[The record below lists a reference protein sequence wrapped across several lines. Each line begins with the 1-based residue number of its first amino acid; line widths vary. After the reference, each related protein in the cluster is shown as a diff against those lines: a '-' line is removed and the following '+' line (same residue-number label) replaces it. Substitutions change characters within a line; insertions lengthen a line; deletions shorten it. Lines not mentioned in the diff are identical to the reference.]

1 MPDLEW
7 QERNLMQ
14 VRDQLINDC
23 YAQCKDNKTL
33 PEKDILNRLQMIKHR
48 LNSFSA
54 SYFSFASWTPLSQ
67 TISCTIPS
75 AAKMTTQVFLNLFF
89 KTTMWAW
96 IAHHWPN
103 ALTILEKKKKEKLQF
118 LLTVSPL
125 FSRKKEVFYIAFT
138 LNCFKSKHHKNDS

>member
-14 VRDQLINDC
+14 VWDQLINDC